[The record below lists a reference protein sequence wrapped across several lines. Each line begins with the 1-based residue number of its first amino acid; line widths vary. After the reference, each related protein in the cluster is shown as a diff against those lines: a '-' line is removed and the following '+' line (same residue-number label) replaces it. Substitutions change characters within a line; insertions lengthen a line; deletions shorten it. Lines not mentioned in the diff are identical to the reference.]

1 MAEDTADWKRR
12 DFGPNVQLND
22 PAYIHPTALLYGDI
36 TVEEGAS
43 IWPYVVIRAESAPV
57 VIGKNTNI
65 QDFVMIHTSPGVP
78 AYVGANVSV
87 THHCTIHAAHIE
99 DDCLIGINSTLY
111 DGARIGAGSTVGQHS
126 YVRDMAQFDA
136 HSIIVGSPAKAI
148 KKVDGRLMNRVNA
161 AMYRRNAEH
170 FARGDHR
177 AWHGPDFD
185 AFFANAAARIRNDL
199 DQEN

>member
-1 MAEDTADWKRR
+1 MKDTDWDKRE
-12 DFGPNVQLND
+12 FGPDVTLNN
-22 PAYIHPTALLYGDI
+22 PAFIHPTALLYGDV

-78 AYVGANVSV
+78 TYVGANVSV
-87 THHCTIHAAHIE
+87 THHCTIHATHVE
-99 DDCLIGINSTLY
+99 DDCLIGINATLY
-111 DGARIGAGSTVGQHS
+111 DRSHVGEGSTVGQHA
-126 YVRDMAQFDA
+126 YVRDGAKFA
-136 HSIIVGSPAKAI
+136 PHSIIVGAPAKAI
-148 KKVDGRLMNRVNA
+148 KTLDGRMMNRVNA

-170 FARGDHR
+170 FARGEHR

-185 AFFANAAARIRNDL
+185 AFFQQATTRIRGEL
-199 DQEN
+199 GLEN

>member
-1 MAEDTADWKRR
+1 MEGASAKWNQR
-12 DFGPNVQLND
+12 DFGPDVQLNN
-22 PAYIHPTALLYGDI
+22 PAFIHPTALLYGDI

-65 QDFVMIHTSPGVP
+65 QDFVMIHTSPGIP
-78 AYVGANVSV
+78 TYVGANVSV
-87 THHCTIHAAHIE
+87 THHCTIHATHIE

-111 DGARIGAGSTVGQHS
+111 DGSRIGAGSTVGQHS
-126 YVRDMAQFDA
+126 YVRDGARFED

-148 KKVDGRLMNRVNA
+148 KTIDSRLMNRVNA

-170 FARGDHR
+170 FAKGDHR
-177 AWHGPDFD
+177 AWHGPAFD
-185 AFFANAAARIRNDL
+185 AFFAETTTKIREVL
-199 DQEN
+199 ALEN

>member
-1 MAEDTADWKRR
+1 MGSAPSAWKER
-12 DFGPNVQLND
+12 DFGPDVQLNN
-22 PAYIHPTALLYGDI
+22 PAFIHPTALLYGDI

-65 QDFVMIHTSPGVP
+65 QDFVMIHTSPGIP
-78 AYVGANVSV
+78 TYVGANVSV
-87 THHCTIHAAHIE
+87 THHCTIHATHIE

-111 DGARIGAGSTVGQHS
+111 DGSRIGAGSTVGQHS
-126 YVRDMAQFDA
+126 YVRDGARFDA
-136 HSIIVGSPAKAI
+136 RSIIVGSPAKAI
-148 KKVDGRLMNRVNA
+148 KTIDGRLMNRVNA

-170 FARGDHR
+170 FSKGDHR

-185 AFFANAAARIRNDL
+185 AFFAEATARIREEL
-199 DQEN
+199 ALEN